1 MSKQVQILLSRPLTV
16 NLGTDG
22 NGQAI
27 THKLVA
33 GLQHVDAEI
42 ADNWFVKAHCQEIS
56 NNDIQTGELQKQL
69 EIANEELSILQTQS
83 DEATKKIGQLE
94 GTIKERDTEIANLK
108 VQLTKTQQEQ
118 SDAAKTEIGILKD
131 QLKARDTEIAKL
143 KADAAKAA
151 PAKEKDVPKET

>member
-27 THKLVA
+27 THKLAA
-33 GLQHVDAEI
+33 GLQQVDAEI

-69 EIANEELSILQTQS
+69 EIVNEELSILQTQS

-94 GTIKERDTEIANLK
+94 GIVKERDTEIANLK
-108 VQLTKTQQEQ
+108 IQLTKTQQEQ